1 MPKKDLTGQKF
12 GKLTVLRDSGE
23 RASNGGVL
31 WECQCECGNIVK
43 VVGGNLTRKKNPT
56 QSCGCKTN
64 SKDLTGQKF
73 NSLLALRPTEKR
85 VNQKVV
91 WECLCDCGKIHYV
104 HSANLINGSVKSCGK
119 CIEPKPKPIPKDE
132 QFIGAKINNWTILR
146 ATNERRNNYIVY
158 ECQCECGNIEKKII
172 SEMRSVEGKWCRKC
186 KLDDLTNQTFT
197 YLTVI

>member
-43 VVGGNLTRKKNPT
+43 VVGSNLTRKKNPT

-64 SKDLTGQKF
+64 SKDLAGQKF

-85 VNQKVV
+85 TNQKVV
-91 WECLCDCGKIHYV
+91 WECLCDCGNIHYV
-104 HSANLINGSVKSCGK
+104 NSANLINGSVKSCGK
-119 CIEPKPKPIPKDE
+119 CVAPKPKPIPK
-132 QFIGAKINNWTILR
+132 
-146 ATNERRNNYIVY
+146 NE
-158 ECQCECGNIEKKII
+158 
-172 SEMRSVEGKWCRKC
+172 
-186 KLDDLTNQTFT
+186 
-197 YLTVI
+197 